1 MFVSL
6 CDHYILLET
15 RLHWQ
20 WPSINQDSHR
30 FQEQPPSRLFTNEL
44 KKWSSQLSEEEIAEF
59 LTKTEQKKCQTT
71 QNILLGGCYLL
82 CKEYLEEKL
91 FYILKPRRE
100 IGQSLEESLPGSKL
114 VNPLR
119 PAHFFTSY
127 SA

>member
-1 MFVSL
+1 MSL

-20 WPSINQDSHR
+20 WTIDQPR
-30 FQEQPPSRLFTNEL
+30 FQEQPPSRLFTSEP
-44 KKWSSQLSEEEIAEF
+44 KKLRSRLSEDEIAEF

-100 IGQSLEESLPGSKL
+100 IGQSLEERLRGSKL
-114 VNPLR
+114 VNPPR
-119 PAHFFTSY
+119 PAHFFTYY
-127 SA
+127 SV